1 MKCLVTGISGF
12 IGSHIAEN
20 LLNRGHIVI
29 GLQRAGSKLDNIKE
43 LQNNPNSSNLI
54 IEFSDLRDFNVLD
67 EIINKHSPIDQV
79 FHMAA
84 QSEIPLSWEK
94 PIETFESNSL
104 GTLKLIT
111 ALQNHSPKVKFLYA
125 STGESYGN
133 VSPENGRLVE
143 DLLPNAQNPYGI
155 SKVVGEMICKERAAS
170 IGMHIFIVRAF
181 SHTGPR
187 RGKQFSIADSA
198 YQLAQM
204 ELGIK
209 KDFILMVGD
218 PSIVRT
224 VGDVRDAAEACI
236 LLMEK
241 SKSGEIYNL
250 ASQNTLTMGEII
262 DKLISLSAVKDQV
275 TKATDPNLLR
285 KFDVK
290 AQIPDTSKLQSTI
303 NWNYQI
309 PFEKT
314 LEDLLNYWRQKV
326 KEENEISNNRD

>member
-29 GLQRAGSKLDNIKE
+29 GLTRSGSKQDNLKE
-43 LQNNPNSSNLI
+43 LKSNKNSSNLI
-54 IEFSDLRDFNVLD
+54 LEESDLRDFNQLD
-67 EIINKHSPIDQV
+67 LTIKKHSPIDQV
-79 FHMAA
+79 YHMAA
-84 QSEIPLSWEK
+84 QSEIPLSWQK

-111 ALQNHSPKVKFLYA
+111 ALNNHSPKVKFLYA

-155 SKVVGEMICKERAAS
+155 SKVAGEMICKERAAS

-209 KDFILMVGD
+209 KDFTLMVGD

-241 SKSGEIYNL
+241 SKPGEIYNL
-250 ASQNTLTMGEII
+250 AGQNTLTMGEII

-275 TKATDPNLLR
+275 TKVTDLNLLR
-285 KFDVK
+285 KLDVR

-314 LEDLLNYWRQKV
+314 LEDLLNYWREKV
-326 KEENEISNNRD
+326 KEENEIFNNRD